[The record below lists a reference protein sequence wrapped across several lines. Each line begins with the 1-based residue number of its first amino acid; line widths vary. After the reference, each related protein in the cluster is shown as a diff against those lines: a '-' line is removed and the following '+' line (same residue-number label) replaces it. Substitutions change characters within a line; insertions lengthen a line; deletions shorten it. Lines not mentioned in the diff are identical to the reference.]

1 MTHTGK
7 DAITYVVAAIIIGTI
22 VTCFVML
29 GHGNKFSKM
38 TVSDTVFRSAED
50 TLANYFAAG
59 SQVPYAR
66 ADRRT
71 GTDDSMGRLTQRVT
85 ISANDRIL
93 PISGTVTK
101 IQDAFYPGTYELS
114 FTNDA
119 ILTGKVSVQVKI
131 GVKKGESVY
140 ILTGDKNVGYS
151 EYTVVEAEEDN
162 CVVFDTN
169 VIRNY
174 TISTT
179 DIRSAQKA
187 IGLVAK
193 Y

>member
-7 DAITYVVAAIIIGTI
+7 DTITYVVAAIIIGTI

-38 TVSDTVFRSAED
+38 TVNDAVFRSAED

-66 ADRRT
+66 PDRRT